1 MKLTEKG
8 RHVRGLLSDLFARH
22 SDGMEKRGL
31 IDASGMDEINVSLK
45 RMERFWTEQIRY
57 IY

>member
-1 MKLTEKG
+1 M
-8 RHVRGLLSDLFARH
+8 RH
-22 SDGMEKRGL
+22 SDILVRRSMMD
-31 IDASGMDEINVSLK
+31 DASVETINGALK

>member
-1 MKLTEKG
+1 
-8 RHVRGLLSDLFARH
+8 
-22 SDGMEKRGL
+22 MEKRGL
-31 IDASGMDEINVSLK
+31 IDTSGMDEINTALK